1 MSLVTRSLP
10 SLHGGV
16 SQQSPLVRSPDQ
28 LESLTNGW
36 PSIAT
41 GLTKRAPSEVVARLM
56 PTAPENA
63 HIHAINRDSTEQYV
77 VIVADGQIKVFD
89 TLTGQEKPVT
99 APGGWAYLSTVED
112 YGTDISA
119 FSVADYT
126 FITNRR
132 MKCAMGALGADTQ
145 PHAEP
150 TFRRT
155 HKPQRRVPAA
165 RSRRRSQLHVQPHPV
180 ADHPRRGSPHR
191 YGGRPR
197 ILRRQEHPASA
208 ERSSQGAELIH
219 GRPFQTIPA
228 SHDATRP
235 ARTFTSLSATHR
247 GDASTPAQSSASSHR
262 TRGLIPRPRSWKW
275 RMQTPRLNAALA
287 LPARRS

>member
-63 HIHAINRDSTEQYV
+63 HVHTINRDTTEQYV

-145 PHAEP
+145 ADPAEQIWLN
-150 TFRRT
+150 RRIGT
-155 HKPQRRVPAA
+155 DGE
-165 RSRRRSQLHVQPHPV
+165 RRSLRAGQHLH
-180 ADHPRRGSPHR
+180 
-191 YGGRPR
+191 
-197 ILRRQEHPASA
+197 
-208 ERSSQGAELIH
+208 
-219 GRPFQTIPA
+219 
-228 SHDATRP
+228 
-235 ARTFTSLSATHR
+235 LSA
-247 GDASTPAQSSASSHR
+247 
-262 TRGLIPRPRSWKW
+262 
-275 RMQTPRLNAALA
+275 
-287 LPARRS
+287 